1 MAAVG
6 VSTSTTCGVRDH
18 ATLLAEA
25 LGREN
30 VSCSVHW
37 LYRSEETIRATRAEI
52 RSWTRGLA
60 AELEETSA

>member
-25 LGREN
+25 LSREN

-37 LYRSEETIRATRAEI
+37 LYRSEVDDPRDAVGDPVVDASTR
-52 RSWTRGLA
+52 R
-60 AELEETSA
+60 